1 MSLKFNQYLEHFGKS
16 YGTQAEFQF
25 RKKLF
30 SEIDTKIEVW
40 NSDSTKT
47 HKLIHN
53 KFSDMTESEKKRVNG
68 FLGEKKDSR
77 NVQTA
82 KLSVEDLPDSVN
94 WV

>member
-1 MSLKFNQYLEHFGKS
+1 
-16 YGTQAEFQF
+16 
-25 RKKLF
+25 
-30 SEIDTKIEVW
+30 
-40 NSDSTKT
+40 
-47 HKLIHN
+47 
-53 KFSDMTESEKKRVNG
+53 MTESEKKRVNG